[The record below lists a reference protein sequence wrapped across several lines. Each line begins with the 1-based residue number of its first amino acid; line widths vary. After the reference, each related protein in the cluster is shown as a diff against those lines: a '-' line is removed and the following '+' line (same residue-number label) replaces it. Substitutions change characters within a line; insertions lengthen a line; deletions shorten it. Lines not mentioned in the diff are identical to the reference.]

1 MVSKNNSKTFF
12 EVPSQLSNRLL
23 RSIAEEHGT
32 PTYVYNGKLIVQ
44 QYTRAFDFIQWP
56 KLKIFYAMKAN
67 YNTDILKL
75 LSMCGAYVDTVSPGD
90 VRLALKNGYTSDRL
104 LYTAVNITD
113 AEMREVKELGVLM
126 NIGEL
131 SRLEKYAKAYPGTEI
146 CLRFNPEVKAGEFIQ
161 IQTAGELSKFGI
173 LMEDIERVR
182 KIVAK
187 YNLKVVGL
195 HSHTGSGIAETEK
208 FYESMKKIA
217 SLATRENFPDLRFL
231 DFGGGFK
238 VPYKPGEHRID
249 YVEFGANITKL
260 MSSFSQRYGKPL
272 ELYFEPGKYMVAESG
287 YLLVEANTIRNNR
300 GRIIVGVN
308 SGFPQL
314 IRPVMYG
321 AYHHIINLTNP
332 NGKIIKC
339 DVTGNVCEGGDVF
352 AANRPIP
359 KISEGHKLALLNG
372 GAYTFAMGGNYNL
385 RSMPAEVMVLE
396 GETFLSTR
404 RLSSAEL
411 VERIMRRNE

>member
-1 MVSKNNSKTFF
+1 MVSKNRSKTFF

-23 RSIAEEHGT
+23 RSIAKEHGT
-32 PTYVYNGKLIVQ
+32 PTYVYNGDLIAQ
-44 QYTRAFDFIQWP
+44 KYRQAYEFIKYPNLQ
-56 KLKIFYAMKAN
+56 IFYAMKAN
-67 YNTDILKL
+67 YNTDILGL
-75 LSMCGAYVDTVSPGD
+75 LEACGAHIDAVSPGD
-90 VRLALKNGYTSDRL
+90 VRLALKNGYTPDRL

-113 AEMREVKELGVLM
+113 AEMNEVKELGVLM

-146 CLRFNPEVKAGEFIQ
+146 CLRFNPEVMAGEFVQ

-173 LMEDIERVR
+173 LMEDIEKVKR
-182 KIVAK
+182 IVAK

-195 HSHTGSGIAETEK
+195 HSHTGSGIADTGK
-208 FYESMKKIA
+208 FYQSMEKIA
-217 SLATRENFPDLRFL
+217 ALATRKNFPDLRFL

-238 VPYKPGEHRID
+238 VPYEPGEHKVD
-249 YVEFGANITKL
+249 YARFGAEITRL
-260 MSSFSQRYGKPL
+260 MTSFSDRYGKPL
-272 ELYFEPGKYMVAESG
+272 ELRFEPGKYMVAESG

-332 NGKIIKC
+332 TGKIITC
-339 DVTGNVCEGGDVF
+339 DQTGNICEGGDAF
-352 AANRPIP
+352 AKNRKMPEIR
-359 KISEGHKLALLNG
+359 EGDILAILNA
-372 GAYTFAMGGNYNL
+372 GAYCYSMGGIYNL
-385 RSMPAEVMVLE
+385 RSMPSEVMVVE
-396 GETFLSTR
+396 GKPFLSTR
-404 RLSSAEL
+404 RKSSEEL
-411 VERIMRRNE
+411 VQQIMRRNE